1 MLVLGFGDRAK
12 YMMCQP
18 HPECARKRVQLY
30 RIAVIIIFIWLM
42 GYDCAIAT
50 ENGVDVPDSSR

>member
-1 MLVLGFGDRAK
+1 MHDVPTTPG
-12 YMMCQP
+12 MCA
-18 HPECARKRVQLY
+18 EESTIIY